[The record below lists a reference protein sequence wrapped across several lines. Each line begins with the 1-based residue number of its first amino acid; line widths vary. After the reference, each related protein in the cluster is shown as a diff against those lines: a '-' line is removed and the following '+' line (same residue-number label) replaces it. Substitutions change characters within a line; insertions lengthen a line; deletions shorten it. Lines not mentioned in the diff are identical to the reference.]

1 MQSISSS
8 LALYC
13 KMSKDNSPD
22 ESITCDICGN
32 VIEACTCSCP
42 YCGEREDDFIF
53 YISIDLIN
61 NLEKNVIH
69 CLFCPM

>member
-13 KMSKDNSPD
+13 KMSSKGNSSE
-22 ESITCDICGN
+22 ESIKCDICGI

-42 YCGEREDDFIF
+42 YCGERDSCEC
-53 YISIDLIN
+53 
-61 NLEKNVIH
+61 
-69 CLFCPM
+69 CLYDAATGGG

>member
-13 KMSKDNSPD
+13 KMSSKDNSRD

-42 YCGEREDDFIF
+42 YCGERDSCEC
-53 YISIDLIN
+53 
-61 NLEKNVIH
+61 
-69 CLFCPM
+69 CLYDAATGGG